1 MALTVNTNIS
11 SINAQRSLN
20 SSTNDLQ
27 TSLQRLSSG
36 LRINSARDDASG
48 LAIANRINSQ
58 IRGQTVA
65 VRNANDGISVAQTA
79 DGALASITDT
89 LQRQRDLAVQAAN
102 SGVVTSSDRQ
112 KLQTEF
118 KQLGQEIDR
127 IIKNTTF
134 NGKQI
139 LNGSLNTGAVFQV
152 GANTATDNQI
162 TFSIT
167 STAKLSGLSAVL
179 GTNNGLSIGSAA
191 GTASIRAVI
200 NKIDTALN
208 KIDTTRAT
216 LGAVQNRFTTT
227 ISNLNSSIEN
237 QSASRS
243 RIVDADF
250 ASETANL
257 SRNQIL
263 QQAGT
268 AILSQANQSGQ
279 GVLSLLR

>member
-11 SINAQRSLN
+11 SISAQRSLN

-36 LRINSARDDASG
+36 LRVNSARDDASG

-58 IRGQTVA
+58 IRGSTVA

-79 DGALASITDT
+79 DGALAAITDT

-102 SGVVTSSDRQ
+102 GGVVTSSDRQ

-139 LNGSLNTGAVFQV
+139 LNGSLNAGAVFQV

-167 STAKLSGLSAVL
+167 STAKLTGLSAVL

-191 GTASIRAVI
+191 TVANIRTVI
-200 NKIDTALN
+200 DKIDLALN
-208 KIDTTRAT
+208 NIDTTRAT

-243 RIVDADF
+243 RIIDADF

-268 AILSQANQSGQ
+268 AILSQANQSNQ

>member
-11 SINAQRSLN
+11 SISAQRSLN

-36 LRINSARDDASG
+36 LRVNSARDDASG

-58 IRGQTVA
+58 IRGSTVA

-79 DGALASITDT
+79 DGALAAITDT

-102 SGVVTSSDRQ
+102 GGVVTSSDRQ

-139 LNGSLNTGAVFQV
+139 LNGSLNAGAVFQV

-167 STAKLSGLSAVL
+167 STAKLTGLSAVL

-191 GTASIRAVI
+191 TVTNIRAVI
-200 NKIDTALN
+200 DKIDLALN
-208 KIDTTRAT
+208 NIDTTRAT

-243 RIVDADF
+243 RIIDADF

-268 AILSQANQSGQ
+268 AILSQANQSNQ

>member
-1 MALTVNTNIS
+1 MALTINTNLAS
-11 SINAQRSLN
+11 LSAQRNLN

-36 LRINSARDDASG
+36 LRVNSAQDDAAG
-48 LAIANRINSQ
+48 LAIADRINSQ

-65 VRNANDGISVAQTA
+65 VRNANDGISIAQTA
-79 DGALASITDT
+79 DGALASITET

-102 SGVVTSSDRQ
+102 FGVVTSSDRQ

-118 KQLGQEIDR
+118 KQLAQEVDR

-152 GANTATDNQI
+152 GANTTADNQI
-162 TFSIT
+162 SFTIGSFT
-167 STAKLSGLSAVL
+167 KTAGLSAVL
-179 GTNNGLSIGSAA
+179 GSQLSIGSVA
-191 GTASIRAVI
+191 TLTKIKSVI
-200 NKIDTALN
+200 DKIDLALN
-208 KIDTTRAT
+208 NIDITRAN
-216 LGAVQNRFTTT
+216 LGAVQNRFSTT
-227 ISNLNSSIEN
+227 IANLQSSIEN

-243 RIVDADF
+243 RIIDADF
-250 ASETANL
+250 AAETANL

-279 GVLSLLR
+279 GVLSLLRQ